1 VFHRECS
8 IDEFKNITNLEV
20 GEMLLHKQGYFQ
32 ELRERER
39 EDVRDMILVA
49 INEATKF
56 SGSDSEKAEDFGVD
70 FSNIPPINAI
80 IIDDVLQSLGYIL
93 DFEPELDGFYGEYS
107 ALWDSENSILPPM
120 GVSGVALEHKII
132 LCRSW
137 YYGVEETYEVLEE
150 NPKYA
155 KMIEHGKEL
164 ISKAVNRSGGE

>member
-1 VFHRECS
+1 
-8 IDEFKNITNLEV
+8 
-20 GEMLLHKQGYFQ
+20 MLLHKQNYFQ
-32 ELRERER
+32 ELREGEK

-56 SGSDSEKAEDFGVD
+56 SDSDSEEAEDFGVD

-80 IIDDVLQSLGYIL
+80 IIDDVLQSLGYVL
-93 DFEPELDGFYGEYS
+93 DMEPELDGFYGEYC
-107 ALWDSENSILPPM
+107 ALWNSENSILPPM
-120 GVSGVALEHKII
+120 GVFGVALEHKII

-137 YYGVEETYEVLEE
+137 DYGVSETYEVLEE

-164 ISKAVNRSGGE
+164 ISKAVNRSEEE

>member
-1 VFHRECS
+1 
-8 IDEFKNITNLEV
+8 
-20 GEMLLHKQGYFQ
+20 MLLHKQDYFQ
-32 ELRERER
+32 ELREGEK

-56 SGSDSEKAEDFGVD
+56 SDSDSEKAEDLGVD

-80 IIDDVLQSLGYIL
+80 IIDDVLQSLGYVL
-93 DFEPELDGFYGEYS
+93 DIEPELDGFYGEYS

-120 GVSGVALEHKII
+120 GVSGAALEHKII

-137 YYGVEETYEVLEE
+137 YYGVAETYEILEE

-155 KMIEHGKEL
+155 KMIKHGKEL
-164 ISKAVNRSGGE
+164 ISKAVNRSEGE

>member
-1 VFHRECS
+1 
-8 IDEFKNITNLEV
+8 
-20 GEMLLHKQGYFQ
+20 MLLHKQDYFQ
-32 ELRERER
+32 ELREGER
-39 EDVRDMILVA
+39 EDVIDMILVA

-56 SGSDSEKAEDFGVD
+56 SGSDSEEAEDFGVD

-80 IIDDVLQSLGYIL
+80 IIDDVLQSLGYVL
-93 DFEPELDGFYGEYS
+93 DIEPELDGFYGEYS
-107 ALWDSENSILPPM
+107 ALWNSENSILPPM

-137 YYGVEETYEVLEE
+137 YYGVEWTYEVLEE

-164 ISKAVNRSGGE
+164 ISKAVNRSEGE

>member
-1 VFHRECS
+1 
-8 IDEFKNITNLEV
+8 
-20 GEMLLHKQGYFQ
+20 MLLHKQDYFQ
-32 ELRERER
+32 ELREGEK

-49 INEATKF
+49 VNEATKF
-56 SGSDSEKAEDFGVD
+56 SGSDSEEEEDFGVD

-80 IIDDVLQSLGYIL
+80 IIDNVLQSLGYVL
-93 DFEPELDGFYGEYS
+93 DTEPELDGFYGEYC
-107 ALWDSENSILPPM
+107 ALWNSEDSILPPM
-120 GVSGVALEHKII
+120 GVYGVALEHKII

-164 ISKAVNRSGGE
+164 ISKAVNRSEGE

>member
-1 VFHRECS
+1 
-8 IDEFKNITNLEV
+8 
-20 GEMLLHKQGYFQ
+20 MLLHKQDYFQ
-32 ELRERER
+32 ELREGEK

-56 SGSDSEKAEDFGVD
+56 SDSDSEKAEDFGVD

-80 IIDDVLQSLGYIL
+80 IIDDVLQSLGYVL
-93 DFEPELDGFYGEYS
+93 DMEPELDGFYGEYC
-107 ALWDSENSILPPM
+107 ALWNSENPILPPM
-120 GVSGVALEHKII
+120 GVFGVALEHKII

-137 YYGVEETYEVLEE
+137 CYGVAETYEILEE

-164 ISKAVNRSGGE
+164 ISKAVNRSKEE

>member
-1 VFHRECS
+1 
-8 IDEFKNITNLEV
+8 
-20 GEMLLHKQGYFQ
+20 MLLHKQDYFQ
-32 ELRERER
+32 ELREGEK

-56 SGSDSEKAEDFGVD
+56 SGSDSEEAGGFGVD

-80 IIDDVLQSLGYIL
+80 IIDDVLQSLGYVL
-93 DFEPELDGFYGEYS
+93 DIEPELDGFYGEYS

-155 KMIEHGKEL
+155 KMIEHGKKL
-164 ISKAVNRSGGE
+164 ISEAVNRSERE

>member
-1 VFHRECS
+1 
-8 IDEFKNITNLEV
+8 
-20 GEMLLHKQGYFQ
+20 MLLHKQDYFQ
-32 ELRERER
+32 ELREGER
-39 EDVRDMILVA
+39 EDVIDMILVA

-56 SGSDSEKAEDFGVD
+56 SGSDSEEAEDFGVD

-80 IIDDVLQSLGYIL
+80 IIDDVLQSLGYVL
-93 DFEPELDGFYGEYS
+93 DIEPELDGFYGEYS
-107 ALWDSENSILPPM
+107 ALWNSENSILPPM

-137 YYGVEETYEVLEE
+137 YYGVEGTYEVLEE

-164 ISKAVNRSGGE
+164 ISKAVNRSEGE

>member
-1 VFHRECS
+1 
-8 IDEFKNITNLEV
+8 
-20 GEMLLHKQGYFQ
+20 MLLHKQDYFQ
-32 ELRERER
+32 ELREGEK

-56 SGSDSEKAEDFGVD
+56 SGSDSEEAGDFGVD

-80 IIDDVLQSLGYIL
+80 IIDDVLQSLGYVL
-93 DFEPELDGFYGEYS
+93 DIEPELDGFYGEYS

-155 KMIEHGKEL
+155 KMIEHGKKL
-164 ISKAVNRSGGE
+164 ISEAVNRSERE